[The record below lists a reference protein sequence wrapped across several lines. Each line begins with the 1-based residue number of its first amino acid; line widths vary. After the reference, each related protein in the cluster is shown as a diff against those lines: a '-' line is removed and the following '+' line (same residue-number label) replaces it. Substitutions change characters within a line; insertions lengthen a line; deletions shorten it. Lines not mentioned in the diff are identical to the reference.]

1 MLRLNFL
8 RKFLAH
14 KTATFH
20 IPNRYLQAE
29 KKTMFQ
35 NSITLKNRHQK
46 FIKTVSENGIV
57 YGLKSKNGFATS
69 SSTKYQDDNG
79 NPIGIICFWAEKV
92 RAKSCAKNEW
102 RKFNVTEIP
111 LAEFMENWC
120 VGMANDG
127 LLIGT
132 QFDQNLFGHEAE
144 PLDLILELTT
154 ELKSNGKDL
163 KFKKFDGIAELE
175 KQVKEITE

>member
-1 MLRLNFL
+1 MLN
-8 RKFLAH
+8 RKFIANLH
-14 KTATFH
+14 ATSH
-20 IPNRYLQAE
+20 IQYRYLQA

-35 NSITLKNRHQK
+35 DSITLKNRHQK
-46 FIKTVSENGIV
+46 FLKIVSENGIV

-69 SSTKYQDDNG
+69 SSTQFEDDDG

-92 RAKSCAKNEW
+92 RAKSCAKDEW
-102 RKFNVTEIP
+102 SKYIVTEIS

-132 QFDQNLFGHEAE
+132 QFDQDLFGHEIE
-144 PLDLILELTT
+144 PLDLILELTSK
-154 ELKSNGKDL
+154 LKSTGKDL
-163 KFKKFDGIAELE
+163 NFKKFNEIADLE
-175 KQVKEITE
+175 KQVKKIME